1 MSPKKIKI
9 ADKKSL
15 EITWKD
21 DSTGSIDLKYL
32 RDQCPC
38 ASCKGETILLR
49 TYRPPK
55 PQMAIPGMYNVKAI
69 DQVGGYAIQITWKDG
84 HNTGIY
90 TWEYLKQLTEDQDE
104 SKQQNYKPLL

>member
-9 ADKKSL
+9 VNKTSL
-15 EITWKD
+15 LITWKD
-21 DSTGSIDLKYL
+21 SAESRIDLKYL
-32 RDQCPC
+32 RDECPC

-55 PQMAIPGMYNVKAI
+55 PQMANADMYNIQAI
-69 DQVGGYAIQITWKDG
+69 DNVGGYAIQITWKDG

-90 TWEYLKQLTEDQDE
+90 TWEYLKQLAEDQAG
-104 SKQQNYKPLL
+104 SVSQNYNPLI

>member
-9 ADKKSL
+9 ANKNTL
-15 EITWKD
+15 VITWKD
-21 DSTGSIDLKYL
+21 DTESRIDLKYL
-32 RDQCPC
+32 RDECPC

-55 PQMAIPGMYNVKAI
+55 PQMANPEMYNVKAI
-69 DQVGGYAIQITWKDG
+69 DTVGGYAIQVTWKDG

-90 TWEYLKQLTEDQDE
+90 TWEYLKQLAEDQAGNL
-104 SKQQNYKPLL
+104 SQNYKPLI